1 MQNDN
6 VGSVSEA
13 ALAAMNSQ
21 GVASEPEDTAHA
33 FIYLV
38 SDEARFVTAASID
51 HDGAIR
57 LRY

>member
-1 MQNDN
+1 
-6 VGSVSEA
+6 
-13 ALAAMNSQ
+13 MNSQ